1 MQLRGQALSVHMY
14 IFLMQLIT
22 NFIDAT
28 SVLLL
33 FFITGSMAND
43 LKMFGISY
51 RDPKYIKN
59 LIPSFLPCL
68 VQMIIFFIF
77 FIFNI
82 LWL

>member
-1 MQLRGQALSVHMY
+1 MENIKLIFHERIYYMQLRGQALSVHMY

-51 RDPKYIKN
+51 RD
-59 LIPSFLPCL
+59 S
-68 VQMIIFFIF
+68 
-77 FIFNI
+77 
-82 LWL
+82 